1 MANKWKIAGY
11 LFSTAAVVLLISLT
25 MNIHT
30 YYVKE
35 MESGT
40 ETVSEVCDDRW
51 DEDTVSTLMCHPI
64 KQEKYNLFA
73 GILLSAGFAFL
84 CFAKSSE
91 IKAENGPAISENQS
105 QQPIQQQ
112 YYQQPPQ
119 N

>member
-30 YYVKE
+30 YYIKE
-35 MESGT
+35 MKSSTGT
-40 ETVSEVCDDRW
+40 ETVSEACDDK
-51 DEDTVSTLMCHPI
+51 STLMVLWCHPI

-73 GILLSAGFAFL
+73 WTLLSAGFAFL

-91 IKAENGPAISENQS
+91 IETENEPAISENQS
-105 QQPIQQQ
+105 QQQPIQQQ
-112 YYQQPPQ
+112 HYQQPPQ